1 MVLMW
6 ATVSATGAINVKVI
20 GGSVHTY
27 LWTGPGGYSASSQD
41 ISNVPTGALLIIND
55 GLCNPVVLNFN
66 LTAPLPLLIQED
78 TAAQMDIL
86 CFVIWLEPLKLILH
100 NLLDLMI
107 IYWLCK
113 EVERSVAFFNAT
125 STNYTFT
132 SLAAGIYDIKVTDAN
147 GSAGTI
153 LNSDYTTQWY
163 FSFHI
168 ISFKYQLCWK
178 CSRFSNGNCQWRN
191 RDSNL
196 FLNTNPIQTTATANR
211 FDCRKLYS
219 YYYRC

>member
-113 EVERSVAFFNAT
+113 EVERSVAFFNAA
-125 STNYTFT
+125 STNYTLRVWQQVFMT
-132 SLAAGIYDIKVTDAN
+132 LKLLMQMEVQ
-147 GSAGTI
+147 GT

-178 CSRFSNGNCQWRN
+178 CNQQR
-191 RDSNL
+191 
-196 FLNTNPIQTTATANR
+196 
-211 FDCRKLYS
+211 
-219 YYYRC
+219 